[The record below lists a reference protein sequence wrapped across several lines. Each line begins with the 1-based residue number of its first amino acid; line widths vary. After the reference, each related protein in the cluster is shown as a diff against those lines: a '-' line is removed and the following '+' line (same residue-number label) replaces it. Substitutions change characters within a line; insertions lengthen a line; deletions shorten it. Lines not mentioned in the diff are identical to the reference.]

1 MNNYYKELEKE
12 FTAFKTYL
20 LSVRKISEA
29 TASDYIKR
37 LITICKEEEIS
48 VEELTNNIEKICFE
62 YTEGEKVELGK
73 RSHNS
78 YRSALIQYRNFVTS
92 NSNNAQNKTRP
103 EPEYHIVIEKV
114 PNEHFGTIKLLDKNN
129 KLIALDVSLSKEM
142 VSTNELGN
150 DMFTKCLDMIFRT
163 IYKDTYNKQL
173 EIIKN
178 LNISL
183 TMDGKKIY

>member
-1 MNNYYKELEKE
+1 MY
-12 FTAFKTYL
+12 
-20 LSVRKISEA
+20 A
-29 TASDYIKR
+29 TGNKKMLNM
-37 LITICKEEEIS
+37 LILGILRVYTDEDHSLTQQEI
-48 VEELTNNIEKICFE
+48 
-62 YTEGEKVELGK
+62 
-73 RSHNS
+73 
-78 YRSALIQYRNFVTS
+78 
-92 NSNNAQNKTRP
+92 
-103 EPEYHIVIEKV
+103 
-114 PNEHFGTIKLLDKNN
+114 IKLLDKNN
-129 KLIALDVSLSKEM
+129 KLIAVDVSLSKEM